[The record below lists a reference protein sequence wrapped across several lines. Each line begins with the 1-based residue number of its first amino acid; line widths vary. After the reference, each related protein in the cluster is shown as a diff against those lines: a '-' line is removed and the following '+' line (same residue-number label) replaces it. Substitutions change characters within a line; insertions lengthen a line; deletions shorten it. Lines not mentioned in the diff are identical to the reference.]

1 MPDMQTHYDYI
12 VSGGGAAGLSWV
24 HRLLHSSL
32 KDRRVLILE
41 PDTKDRNDRTWCFW
55 EREPGPFEHI
65 VHHQWRRLWFHQGD
79 FSRLLDINPYVYKVI
94 RGIDFYKE
102 VKAVLA
108 GFPNV
113 EWRQAPVEELRNT
126 GAGVEVKAGGW
137 LYSADWCINS
147 VYRGPAPDK
156 QKLNYLDQHFRGW
169 FVRAE
174 SDVFDPGVA
183 TMMDFRTPQEGEFRF
198 LYVLPFSTKEA
209 LVEVAIFSNQ
219 HLEAAG
225 YDEILA
231 RYMREHLPQAGGY
244 EVTETEQGNIPMT
257 DFDFPRQEGRIVNI
271 GMAGGDTRA
280 STGYTFWNIQQRVDG
295 MVRQL
300 EQQGRMTDDEP
311 WARRRSRRYD
321 TLMLHVL
328 ERGLHPGD
336 ELFRQLFER
345 NPSPRLLAFL
355 NAETTLPQELALM
368 STTPIGK
375 FLAALAGEMRR

>member
-1 MPDMQTHYDYI
+1 MQTHYDYI

-79 FSRLLDINPYVYKVI
+79 FSRLLDINRYVYKVI

-113 EWRQAPVEELRNT
+113 EWRHEPVEELCNT

-169 FVRAE
+169 FVRTE

-375 FLAALAGEMRR
+375 FLAALAGEISRR

>member
-1 MPDMQTHYDYI
+1 MQTHYDYI

-102 VKAVLA
+102 LKAVLA

-113 EWRQAPVEELRNT
+113 EWRHELVEELRNT

>member
-102 VKAVLA
+102 LKAVLA

-113 EWRQAPVEELRNT
+113 EWRHELVEELRNT